1 MDSAGVSSGAIAT
14 SLDPITCF
22 GSLIDSIFD
31 ASRLVGLDA
40 ASASG
45 WSGACEI
52 TGTASLSAFISL
64 EASELVGTG
73 GSVVPKKLA
82 EAVESGVSEV
92 LCFSVFS
99 VSTRSATE
107 GLGSS

>member
-22 GSLIDSIFD
+22 CSLIGLVFG
-31 ASRLVGLDA
+31 ACKLVGLDV

-45 WSGACEI
+45 WSAACEI
-52 TGTASLSAFISL
+52 TGNASLSAFISL

-82 EAVESGVSEV
+82 EAVKSGVSEV

-99 VSTRSATE
+99 VSTRSVPE
-107 GLGSS
+107 GRGSS